1 MNSKTTLSLSEARK
15 NFFKI
20 AEEVQKPSTYYTL
33 TEKGRP
39 KAVIISAEEFE
50 SWMETLEV
58 MREFPDLER
67 NIKKVDKDVKTG
79 AYKKYATMEQV
90 MAKYGFILDDKSKT
104 KYAVGPKA
112 RKKS

>member
-15 NFFKI
+15 KFFRI
-20 AEEVQKPSTYYTL
+20 AEEVQKPGIYYTL

-50 SWMETLEV
+50 SWMETLEI
-58 MREFPDLER
+58 MSEFPGLEK
-67 NIKKVDKDVKTG
+67 NIKKVDRDVKTG
-79 AYKKYATMEQV
+79 AYKKYAIMEQV
-90 MAKYGFILDDKSKT
+90 MAKYGFILADKSKT
-104 KYAVGPKA
+104 KYAVGSKA